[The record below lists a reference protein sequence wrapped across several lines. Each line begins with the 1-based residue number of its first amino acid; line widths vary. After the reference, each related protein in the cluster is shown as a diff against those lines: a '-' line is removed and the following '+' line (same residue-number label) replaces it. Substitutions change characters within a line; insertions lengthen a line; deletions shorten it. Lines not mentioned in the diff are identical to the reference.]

1 MTKCSNNAPVGVF
14 DSGVGGISVLGT
26 LTQVMPNEDFIYFG
40 DSANAP
46 YGEKSGEEVKSCAHE
61 VTKRL
66 LDMGAK
72 AIVIA
77 CNTATSAAVEFL
89 RGTYPNVPIIGM
101 EPAVKPA
108 ALSAEHPTV
117 LVMAT
122 PLTIRETKLRRLID
136 RYRERAD
143 FIDVPCHG
151 LVELVERGITEGD
164 EMEAL
169 LHSILDGHLK
179 DRRIDAAVLGCTHY
193 IHVKGAIQKVLGES
207 VAIFDG
213 AEGTARETLSRLD
226 AAGLKNSA
234 DNVGHVTIYNSS
246 KNQELLELSQKLFI
260 KAQNR
265 KD

>member
-1 MTKCSNNAPVGVF
+1 MYTSKASAPVGVF

-26 LTQVMPNEDFIYFG
+26 LTRVMPNEDFIYFG

-46 YGEKSGEEVKSCAHE
+46 YGEKSGEQVKICAHE
-61 VTKRL
+61 VTKTL
-66 LDMGAK
+66 LKMGAK

-89 RGTYPNVPIIGM
+89 RSTYPELPIIGM

-108 ALSAEHPTV
+108 ALSAEHPAV

-136 RYRERAD
+136 RYRDRAD

-164 EMEAL
+164 EMDSL
-169 LHSILDGHLK
+169 LHSILDVHLK

-193 IHVKGAIQKVLGES
+193 IHAKSAIRKVLGNS

-213 AEGTARETLSRLD
+213 ADGTARETLSRLD
-226 AAGLKNSA
+226 AAGLKTDSDKA
-234 DNVGHVTIYNSS
+234 GRVTIYNSS
-246 KNQELLELSQKLFI
+246 TEQELLDLSQKLFI